1 MRDMGKRRLDGY
13 KVKKEPS
20 RLVRILSAR
29 PLLTVGVFL
38 LAVELVAFVVV
49 LRWFDIKAAVE
60 CFRLRSV
67 STKSAMEAYE
77 ELMRM
82 GTLAVPVLLDKALDE
97 KDDKYFLI
105 EATLLDHAGRLDLL
119 PPDYRVKYYLM
130 SLSRD
135 EWGRSVAAMKRIVEI
150 GLAAVPY
157 LVRVLATGFRLHK
170 YCTLCVLSRIE
181 GWKKGYETV
190 LRQIYDPEPLISG
203 KAVWTLDA
211 SGNYR
216 HCRGKLVEFLAGPR
230 FRGFNE
236 TMKLYA
242 CDFLSRLAEPALD
255 ERMRKLF
262 EEGRPFEQRLAAG
275 YFALSKDM
283 GEVRRVVE
291 ASLREEFSEDV
302 RYQVLTC
309 LKLRLK
315 DAAVQKLM
323 LEFLSDARRGIARY
337 MANQYLIV
345 ASLSPAMLDAV
356 RKLAES
362 ASDPGV
368 RWDAAVVM
376 CYHGLKESYPILEEA
391 LVEGAKSARYARV
404 SKQAAVAL
412 GESGDPDALALL
424 VKLSLAGSKLQRI
437 RAIYWGLRIYGR
449 CEGDWKLPP
458 ETKSVY
464 GVLKKIGDDPA
475 EVPEVRG
482 FAKKALSEIATRPG
496 QETGPVVPKI
506 DMDEWG
512 FPVFLDRGR
521 HINEIIRERMGYY
534 DYPQPRR

>member
-1 MRDMGKRRLDGY
+1 MRDMGKRRLDAF

-38 LAVELVAFVVV
+38 LVIELVAFVVV
-49 LRWFDIKAAVE
+49 LRWFDIKAAIE

-77 ELMRM
+77 RLKRM

-135 EWGRSVAAMKRIVEI
+135 EWGRSVAAMRRIVEM

-157 LVRVLATGFRLHK
+157 LIRVLATGFRLHK
-170 YCTLCVLSRIE
+170 YCILCVLSRIK

-190 LRQIYDPEPLISG
+190 LRQIHDPEPLISG

-216 HCRGKLVEFLAGPR
+216 YCRGKLVEFLAGPA
-230 FRGFNE
+230 FRNFNE

-242 CDFLSRLAEPALD
+242 CDFLSRLADPALD

-275 YFALSKDM
+275 YFALSKDI
-283 GEVRRVVE
+283 EDVRRVVE

-323 LEFLSDARRGIARY
+323 LEFLSDPRRGIARY

-376 CYHGLKESYPILEEA
+376 CYHGLKESYPILAEA

-412 GESGDPDALALL
+412 GESGDPEALALL
-424 VKLSLAGSKLQRI
+424 VRLSLSGSKLQRI

>member
-105 EATLLDHAGRLDLL
+105 EATLLDHAGRLNLL

-135 EWGRSVAAMKRIVEI
+135 EWGRSVAAMRRIVEI

-242 CDFLSRLAEPALD
+242 CDFLSRLADPALD
-255 ERMRKLF
+255 ERMGKLF